1 MTLKRALTIAGSDAS
16 GGAGIQ
22 ADLTTF
28 YEYGVY
34 GMSAVTTIVS
44 MDSHWNHKVFAV
56 PMAVVEAQIDTVLAG
71 IGSIAA
77 VKTGMLGSSE
87 MIELVA
93 GKLREYGVANLVVD
107 PVMVCKGTDE
117 PLHPEHTVSYRQA
130 LAPLATVITPNLFE
144 AAQLAGMAALSSLEQ
159 IKEAARRIKE
169 LGPKYVWITGGG
181 AVAERAVDL
190 LFDGREFRLLD
201 SEKFRTTHTHGAG
214 CTSSAAICAG
224 LAQGKDVPTAVVEA
238 KRFITN
244 AIREAFAINEF
255 VGPVNRFANRREEFW
270 R

>member
-1 MTLKRALTIAGSDAS
+1 MKMQRALTVAGSDSS

-34 GMSAVTTIVS
+34 GLSALTTIVS
-44 MDSHWNHKVFAV
+44 MDADWNHSVFAV
-56 PMAVVEAQIDTVLAG
+56 PMAVVEAQLDTILDGV
-71 IGSIAA
+71 GSIAA
-77 VKTGMLGSSE
+77 AKTGMLGSSE

-93 GKLREYGVANLVVD
+93 AQLRKHSVANLVVD

-117 PLHPEHTVSYRQA
+117 PLHPEHTISYGEA

-144 AAQLAGMAALSSLEQ
+144 AAQLAGMGPITDLEGV
-159 IKEAARRIKE
+159 KEAARRIKD
-169 LGPKYVWITGGG
+169 LGPKYVWIKGG
-181 AVAERAVDL
+181 AAIGGTAVDL
-190 LFDGREFRLLD
+190 LFDGREYQLME
-201 SEKFRTTHTHGAG
+201 SERFAEAYTHGAG

-224 LAQGKDVPTAVVEA
+224 LAKGRDVPTAVRDA

-244 AIREAFAINEF
+244 AIRESFPINQF
-255 VGPVNRFANRREEFW
+255 VGPVNRYANRREQF
-270 R
+270 

>member
-1 MTLKRALTIAGSDAS
+1 MTLKRALTVAGSDAS

-44 MDSHWNHKVFAV
+44 MDSGWNHHVFAV
-56 PMAVVEAQIDTVLAG
+56 PMEVVAAQMDTVLRG
-71 IGSIAA
+71 IGGIDAA
-77 VKTGMLGSSE
+77 KTGMLGSSE

-93 GKLREYGVANLVVD
+93 AKIKEYRVPNLVVD

-144 AAQLAGMAALSSLEQ
+144 AAQLAGMGPIGTLAEV
-159 IKEAARRIKE
+159 KEAARRIKD
-169 LGPKYVWITGGG
+169 LGARYVWIKGG
-181 AVAERAVDL
+181 AAIGARAADVLYDGKEYHVLEEERFA
-190 LFDGREFRLLD
+190 
-201 SEKFRTTHTHGAG
+201 TAYTHGAG

-224 LAQGKDVPTAVVEA
+224 LAKGRGVLTAVRDA

-244 AIREAFAINEF
+244 AIRESFPINEY
-255 VGPVNRFANRREEFW
+255 VGPVNRYANRKEEF
-270 R
+270 

>member
-1 MTLKRALTIAGSDAS
+1 MTLKRALTIAGSDSS

-34 GMSAVTTIVS
+34 GMSALTTVVS
-44 MDSHWNHKVFAV
+44 MDSSWNHHVFSI
-56 PMAVVEAQIDTVLAG
+56 PMDVVEAQIDTVLRG
-71 IGSIAA
+71 IGSIDAA
-77 VKTGMLGSSE
+77 KTGMLGSSE
-87 MIELVA
+87 MIEMVA
-93 GKLREYGVANLVVD
+93 RKVKKDNVPNLVVD

-144 AAQLAGMAALSSLEQ
+144 ASQLAGMGLIRSLDEV
-159 IKEAARRIKE
+159 KEAARRIKD
-169 LGPKYVWITGGG
+169 LGPKYVWIKGGG
-181 AVAERAVDL
+181 AIGDTAVDVL
-190 LFDGREFRLLD
+190 YDGREYHLLEA
-201 SEKFRTTHTHGAG
+201 EKFTTAYTHGAG

-224 LAQGKDVPTAVVEA
+224 LAKGRDVLTAVRDA

-244 AIREAFAINEF
+244 AIRESFPINEF
-255 VGPVNRFANRREEFW
+255 VGPVNRYANRREAF
-270 R
+270 